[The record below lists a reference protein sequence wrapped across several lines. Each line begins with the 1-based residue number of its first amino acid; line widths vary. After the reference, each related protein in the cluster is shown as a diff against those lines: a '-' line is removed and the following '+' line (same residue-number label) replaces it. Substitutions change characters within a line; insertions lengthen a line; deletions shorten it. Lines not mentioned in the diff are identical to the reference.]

1 MKFRRPLNLTTETL
15 SHSGFS
21 CARASRRQRRARE
34 KSGRASSTAPSNGQ
48 VTGAVTSG
56 FSAQEVEQR
65 KSELLS
71 ALVGVS
77 RGAEAGLEQRSVIEE
92 AKTNLESVG
101 GSIDLERH
109 LEGKWK
115 LVYTTSLDLLP
126 LFWFGYTQLT
136 KIGDIYQEFSKPE
149 EGKVKNII
157 SAAFPQF
164 LDSGT
169 LTVRA
174 SFDVRSD
181 RRIQLGFE
189 EAEVNGL
196 QLSDLGKTVLSPAL
210 ISPARGF
217 PNMRLMQLIQDFSF
231 TAPLTTPLS
240 GAVRDTVG
248 NPTFLLTYLDETLLI
263 GRAIPGEGVY
273 ILEKETQSTSESSEE

>member
-1 MKFRRPLNLTTETL
+1 
-15 SHSGFS
+15 
-21 CARASRRQRRARE
+21 
-34 KSGRASSTAPSNGQ
+34 
-48 VTGAVTSG
+48 
-56 FSAQEVEQR
+56 
-65 KSELLS
+65 
-71 ALVGVS
+71 
-77 RGAEAGLEQRSVIEE
+77 
-92 AKTNLESVG
+92 
-101 GSIDLERH
+101 
-109 LEGKWK
+109 
-115 LVYTTSLDLLP
+115 
-126 LFWFGYTQLT
+126 
-136 KIGDIYQEFSKPE
+136 
-149 EGKVKNII
+149 
-157 SAAFPQF
+157 
-164 LDSGT
+164 
-169 LTVRA
+169 VRA